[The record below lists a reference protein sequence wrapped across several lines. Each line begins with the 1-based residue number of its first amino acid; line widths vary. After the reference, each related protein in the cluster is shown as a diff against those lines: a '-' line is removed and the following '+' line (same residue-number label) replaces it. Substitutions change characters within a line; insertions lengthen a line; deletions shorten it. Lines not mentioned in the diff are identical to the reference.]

1 MKQLFKNI
9 IGQKNQWEYL
19 LKARDKERLSHA
31 LLFTGPSGLG
41 QTQMAWALAQV
52 LLCTESDRAC
62 GKCVNCLKTAEKKSE
77 HILSIEPESLFIK
90 VESIRSILRFLSLQS
105 LALARVV
112 IIDSAHK
119 MNRQAAN
126 SLLKILEEPPPNVYF
141 ILISSHLSALPLTI
155 RSRTQIVLFSPL
167 RKNEISH
174 KDIDPSTETWML
186 QACQGRLEELDKWQ
200 ENKELRRQAFAVLE
214 QALSLKSL
222 LSFNELADLVKDREQ
237 ALFVCLCWQQILRDT
252 RQLQVDRLADIIHA
266 DQKTLLTQLKKIPSN
281 ILDGLFMDFISAE
294 RDMKRYLDTVLIFDN
309 LFIRI
314 RKESQ
319 RIAA

>member
-9 IGQKNQWEYL
+9 IGQKIQWEYL
-19 LKARDKERLSHA
+19 LKAKDNERLSHA

-41 QTQMAWALAQV
+41 QTQVAWALAQV
-52 LLCTESDRAC
+52 LLCKESDRAC
-62 GKCVNCLKTAEKKSE
+62 GRCVNCLKTAEKKSE

-90 VESIRSILRFLSLQS
+90 VESIRSVLRFLSLQS
-105 LALARVV
+105 LAPARVV

-167 RKNEISH
+167 GKNEISH
-174 KDIDPSTETWML
+174 KDINPSTETWML
-186 QACQGRLEELDKWQ
+186 QACQGCFEELDKWI

-237 ALFVCLCWQQILRDT
+237 ALFVCLCWQQILRDA
-252 RQLQVDRLADIIHA
+252 RQAQIDRSAEIIHA

-281 ILDGLFMDFISAE
+281 ILDELFMSFVSAE
-294 RDMKRYLDTVLIFDN
+294 RDIKRYLDTVLMFDN

-314 RKESQ
+314 REQSQ